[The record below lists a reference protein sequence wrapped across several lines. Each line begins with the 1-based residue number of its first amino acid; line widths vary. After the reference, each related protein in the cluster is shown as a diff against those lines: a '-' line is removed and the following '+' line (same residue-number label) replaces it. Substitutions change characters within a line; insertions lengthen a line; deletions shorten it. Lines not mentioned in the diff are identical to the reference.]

1 MNLQNQNSEMSSGS
15 PGALMVD
22 LTETEIKALFEKL
35 IRDIITTEIA

>member
-1 MNLQNQNSEMSSGS
+1 
-15 PGALMVD
+15 MVD